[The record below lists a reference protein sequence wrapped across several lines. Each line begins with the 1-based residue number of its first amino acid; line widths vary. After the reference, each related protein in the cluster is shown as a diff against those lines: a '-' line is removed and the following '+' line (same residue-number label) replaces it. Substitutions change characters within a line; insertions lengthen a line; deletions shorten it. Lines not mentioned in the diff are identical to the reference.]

1 MSNPKETN
9 MQRTTVITALEAAL
23 SEALEREVSSLDG
36 GVRLFDDLH
45 LDSTSMLEVLMS
57 LEESIGLEVS
67 PEDLEIEVFES
78 VDTLTDFVLST
89 RAPAV

>member
-1 MSNPKETN
+1 MSNTKETN

>member
-1 MSNPKETN
+1 